1 MVDTTIRLLPPPL
14 VLDLLDIVAKKLER
28 KPQRAVD
35 LALWVRL
42 ILQHHAAY
50 LMSQP
55 SLPKR
60 FAGIYQLAVKRV
72 AALPKLLSIAGRLE
86 LMLAQISKHTG
97 TPYRHLGLLVNHV

>member
-1 MVDTTIRLLPPPL
+1 
-14 VLDLLDIVAKKLER
+14 
-28 KPQRAVD
+28 
-35 LALWVRL
+35 
-42 ILQHHAAY
+42 
-50 LMSQP
+50 MSQP

-97 TPYRHLGLLVNHV
+97 KGRDPPYTHLGFAVNLLWYVALGPPHQRIWLNGQGTEM